1 MTKPRTLAL
10 LIVVAHW
17 IFAMWHLFLAA
28 KILPPPNN
36 NVSWLAIVLLT
47 SLHLGVSITL
57 WKLSDKFTGLVSLIF
72 FLAALGADLYEHFL
86 HKSPNNVFMVASGN
100 WTAWFDASVFVL
112 LVLEILGCSLG
123 ILVRGDR
130 ARKNK
135 STPELNSNLSKQDT
149 RPSSSQFNA
158 LMA

>member
-57 WKLSDKFTGLVSLIF
+57 WKLSDKFTGLGV
-72 FLAALGADLYEHFL
+72 DLYEHFL

-100 WTAWFDASVFVL
+100 WTA
-112 LVLEILGCSLG
+112 
-123 ILVRGDR
+123 
-130 ARKNK
+130 
-135 STPELNSNLSKQDT
+135 
-149 RPSSSQFNA
+149 
-158 LMA
+158 

>member
-1 MTKPRTLAL
+1 TSILSYMML
-10 LIVVAHW
+10 
-17 IFAMWHLFLAA
+17 
-28 KILPPPNN
+28 LPPKIIF
-36 NVSWLAIVLLT
+36 SWLALVLLT
-47 SLHLGVSITL
+47 SLYLVVSITL
-57 WKLSDKFTGLVSLIF
+57 WNLSDKFTGLVSLIF
-72 FLAALGADLYEHFL
+72 FLAALGVDLYEHFL

-135 STPELNSNLSKQDT
+135 STPELNSNLSKQRT
-149 RPSSSQFNA
+149 RPSS
-158 LMA
+158 

>member
-1 MTKPRTLAL
+1 AEKIGRRRKGYSMTKPRTLAL

-28 KILPPPNN
+28 KILPPPII

-72 FLAALGADLYEHFL
+72 FLAALGVDLYEHFM

-100 WTAWFDASVFVL
+100 WTAWFAACLFVL
-112 LVLEILGCSLG
+112 LLLEILRGSLG
-123 ILVRGDR
+123 V
-130 ARKNK
+130 AAPAHWATKTN
-135 STPELNSNLSKQDT
+135 P
-149 RPSSSQFNA
+149 RPA
-158 LMA
+158 

>member
-1 MTKPRTLAL
+1 
-10 LIVVAHW
+10 
-17 IFAMWHLFLAA
+17 MWHLFLAA

-72 FLAALGADLYEHFL
+72 FLAALGVDLYEHFL

-100 WTAWFDASVFVL
+100 WTA
-112 LVLEILGCSLG
+112 
-123 ILVRGDR
+123 
-130 ARKNK
+130 
-135 STPELNSNLSKQDT
+135 
-149 RPSSSQFNA
+149 
-158 LMA
+158 